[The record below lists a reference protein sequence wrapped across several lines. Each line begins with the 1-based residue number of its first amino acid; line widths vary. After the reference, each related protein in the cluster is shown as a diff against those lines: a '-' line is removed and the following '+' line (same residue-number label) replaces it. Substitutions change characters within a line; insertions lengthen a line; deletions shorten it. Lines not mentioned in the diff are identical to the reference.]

1 MDLTL
6 FIVLVIL
13 IIVII
18 YFSNII
24 NNLRNDIR
32 NMNVCSNNNIKRKEN
47 FEDDNKKIINNITNG
62 LNYLKNY
69 L

>member
-6 FIVLVIL
+6 FLVIIIL

-18 YFSNII
+18 YFGNII
-24 NNLRNDIR
+24 NNLRRDIK
-32 NMNVCSNNNIKRKEN
+32 NLNICANIEKKEN
-47 FEDDNKKIINNITNG
+47 FEFKDDNKIIIDKITNG
-62 LNYLKNY
+62 LSYLKNF

>member
-6 FIVLVIL
+6 FLVLVVL

-18 YFSNII
+18 YFGNIL

-32 NMNVCSNNNIKRKEN
+32 KMNLCANIQKKEK
-47 FEDDNKKIINNITNG
+47 FKDDNKIIIEKITNG

>member
-6 FIVLVIL
+6 FLVILLL

-18 YFSNII
+18 YFANIL

-32 NMNVCSNNNIKRKEN
+32 NMNVCANIEKKEEFN
-47 FEDDNKKIINNITNG
+47 DENKVILDKITNG

>member
-1 MDLTL
+1 MDLSL
-6 FIVLVIL
+6 FLVVVLL

-18 YFSNII
+18 YFANILT
-24 NNLRNDIR
+24 NLRSDIR
-32 NMNVCSNNNIKRKEN
+32 NMNLCANIKKKEN
-47 FEDDNKKIINNITNG
+47 FVDDNKIILDKITNG